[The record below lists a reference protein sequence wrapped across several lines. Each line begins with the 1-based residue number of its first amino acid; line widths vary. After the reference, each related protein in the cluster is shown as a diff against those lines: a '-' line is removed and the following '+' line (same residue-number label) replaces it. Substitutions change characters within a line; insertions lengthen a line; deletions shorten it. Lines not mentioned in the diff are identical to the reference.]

1 MAGTTQEVFWLGERI
16 QMARSWCVVAAHNKT
31 KKKQQ
36 QMLLSSDVCSY
47 CLRSS
52 APIDYYPT
60 ELVRRKQSDKS
71 SFFSS
76 SSKLRLRIMSS
87 TSRHQQPTSAGMLGA
102 EKNLLQS
109 KISGGVQEGHKAAAQ
124 RVALRVGLICGGPS
138 AERGISLNSARSVL
152 DHLESEDVVVQCY
165 YLNQDLQ
172 PFAISAAQ
180 MYSNTPADF
189 DFKIGST
196 ARAFVSFPEFL
207 KHLQMTVD
215 IVFPVI
221 HGQFGEDG
229 GIQELL
235 ESAGLPFI
243 GTSAAAARHAFDKYN
258 AAVELAAKGFV
269 TLPSFLVQA
278 GGLDMKALS
287 EWFQDNNI
295 DIDSG
300 RVVVK
305 PARGGSSMGVS
316 VANGMESAV
325 RKAQA
330 LITEGVDTRVVIE
343 MFAEG
348 GREFTAIVLDVGT
361 GNVSRPVTL
370 LPTEVELQGRDT
382 SDLSDEDP
390 IFNYRQKY
398 LPTSQVV
405 YHTPPR
411 FSEEAIDVI
420 RHGAARLFQV
430 FELRDFARVDGWLLP
445 PSSKLFNVTTGQQ
458 GNEVQRIGELGE
470 ARVVFSDINLMSGM
484 EQTSFLFQQA
494 ALVGLSHADVLRLI
508 LHHASARIL
517 PTFPLP
523 NWKGLSTFSSGTES
537 QRTGGKQKV
546 YVLFGGD
553 TSERQVSLISGTN
566 VWLNL
571 EACSDL
577 DVTPF
582 LLAPR
587 SGHHNKQDV
596 VAPEERTIWALPYA
610 LVLRHTVEEVVGGC
624 LQALQPTTA
633 ASTSKLRAEVVTEL
647 LQQNARERDY
657 GDMQIPRKLLLQEW
671 IMEAKQKNAVVFIAV
686 HGGIGEDG
694 TLQSLLQASKVP
706 FTGSGSKAS
715 RLCMDKVATAAAIA
729 HLSDHGIFTA
739 KKAVRATHEF
749 LQDKD
754 EMWEALKRELAAIEV
769 CVKPA
774 NDGCSTGVARLCCA
788 KDLATYLNAVHKELP
803 CLFPGSL
810 TKVHGIIEMPILAP
824 EKLLFEPFIETD
836 DVIVTS
842 KSKRVIDETTT
853 QGQLFWE
860 GKSRWLEVTVGV
872 LGSKG
877 AMHALYPS
885 ITVKETGG
893 ILSLEEKFQGGTGV
907 NLTPPPSSLV
917 KEAAI
922 TSCRKRIEIVANA
935 LGLEGFAR
943 IDAFVHADTG
953 EVIIIEA
960 NTVPGMTPSTVLI
973 HQALAETP
981 PIYPRMFFR
990 KVVDLALSRHQQ
1002 Q

>member
-36 QMLLSSDVCSY
+36 QMLLSSDVGSY

-76 SSKLRLRIMSS
+76 SSKLRLRMMSS
-87 TSRHQQPTSAGMLGA
+87 TSRHHQPTSAAMLGA

-152 DHLESEDVVVQCY
+152 DHLKSEDVVVQCY

-258 AAVELAAKGFV
+258 AAVELAAQGFV

-523 NWKGLSTFSSGTES
+523 KWKGLSTFLSGTES

-571 EACSDL
+571 QACSDL

-749 LQDKD
+749 LQNKD

-842 KSKRVIDETTT
+842 KSKRAIDETTT

-990 KVVDLALSRHQQ
+990 KVVDLALSRHQHQ
-1002 Q
+1002 